1 MFERRRVR
9 LGALVAVVVG
19 AAVFAGGTSENA
31 QTTSARP
38 VAVSAG
44 LPQGFCQLQGGGGQV
59 NGRLRY
65 WDVAGVIPAFL
76 RGGPGVVLA
85 PPVEDLPRLGK
96 GPTPPE
102 PFRDQ
107 WVLEPKLM
115 ASPFDNGC
123 ATRSFDPL
131 GAVTLKV
138 HGPHVFAQYDQTV
151 SFVLDPGN
159 APPPVACANNDPD
172 FPDPASEIPP
182 PDLENNWAV
191 ATFCN
196 TTTVTR
202 FVVTNPARCA
212 RGDMSRWP
220 RNPYINQYDA
230 GARLGLPIRF
240 GYRGGNAS
248 GPSALLMAMLRSAGP
263 RNLPTLRT
271 VYDETMQRPSAAVR
285 PNQPNEFVARKA
297 VAFLRSLGWR
307 SARVRSLG
315 VTVEEIESEILFSLA
330 RSRGVMVVSTAFGN
344 TPWGT
349 TGVGN
354 LIVIVGADHRGRF
367 IVQDPAGNYFASH
380 RGGDF
385 RRGGHYGPGSC
396 GYRVPYPHYWLLAY
410 TTGRYLIEL
419 GPRTR
424 PRP

>member
-1 MFERRRVR
+1 MKRV
-9 LGALVAVVVG
+9 VF
-19 AAVFAGGTSENA
+19 AAVILAVAASVSATSEDA
-31 QTTSARP
+31 QSTSARP
-38 VAVSAG
+38 IVVSAG
-44 LPQGFCQLQGGGGQV
+44 LPQGFCQLRGGGGQV
-59 NGRLRY
+59 NGLLRY
-65 WDVAGVIPAFL
+65 WDVAGVIPAFR

-85 PPVEDLPRLGK
+85 PPAGDLPRLGK

-115 ASPFDNGC
+115 ASPFSTDIGPC
-123 ATRSFDPL
+123 VTRTFDPL

-138 HGPHVFAQYDQTV
+138 HGPYVFAQYDQAV
-151 SFVLDPGN
+151 SFVLDTGN

-172 FPDPASEIPP
+172 FPDPASDIPP
-182 PDLENNWAV
+182 PDNENTWAV

-230 GARLGLPIRF
+230 GARLRLPIRF
-240 GYRGGNAS
+240 GYRGGNAA

-263 RNLPTLRT
+263 RNLPPLRT
-271 VYDETMQRPSAAVR
+271 VYDRTMQHPSGAVR

-315 VTVEEIESEILFSLA
+315 VTVEEIESQILFSLA
-330 RSRGVMVVSTAFGN
+330 RSGGVMVVSTAFGN
-344 TPWGT
+344 ARWGT
-349 TGVGN
+349 TGAGN
-354 LIVIVGADHRGRF
+354 LIVIAGADARGRF
-367 IVQDPAGNYFASH
+367 IVQDPAGNYFSSH
-380 RGGDF
+380 KGGAF

-396 GYRVPYPHYWLLAY
+396 GHRVPYPHYWLLAY

-424 PRP
+424 P